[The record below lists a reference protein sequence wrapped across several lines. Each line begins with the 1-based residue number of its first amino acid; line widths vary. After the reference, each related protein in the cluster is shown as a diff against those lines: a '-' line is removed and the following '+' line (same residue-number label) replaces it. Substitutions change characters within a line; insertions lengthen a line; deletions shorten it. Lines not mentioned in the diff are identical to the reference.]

1 MASISVETVDSDLPP
16 CTQSSQLSISSS
28 PEEDRT
34 GSFFWY
40 ASKKEN
46 QIKNAI
52 YTIDFYC
59 ILLPVSEIKIFVAP
73 YLSQT
78 VKSIA
83 MQDMA
88 SETRLEQ
95 AARCV
100 QLAWKKIVGILGVE
114 ALEDWLKQNQTW
126 FSVCAVR
133 VNFDEWR
140 KIKKSW
146 ARFFFLRMQIVS
158 HSLKSLSGVVP

>member
-1 MASISVETVDSDLPP
+1 
-16 CTQSSQLSISSS
+16 
-28 PEEDRT
+28 
-34 GSFFWY
+34 
-40 ASKKEN
+40 
-46 QIKNAI
+46 
-52 YTIDFYC
+52 
-59 ILLPVSEIKIFVAP
+59 VSEIKIFVAP

-114 ALEDWLKQNQTW
+114 ALED
-126 FSVCAVR
+126 
-133 VNFDEWR
+133 
-140 KIKKSW
+140 
-146 ARFFFLRMQIVS
+146 
-158 HSLKSLSGVVP
+158 

>member
-1 MASISVETVDSDLPP
+1 ML
-16 CTQSSQLSISSS
+16 Q
-28 PEEDRT
+28 
-34 GSFFWY
+34 
-40 ASKKEN
+40 KKEN

-52 YTIDFYC
+52 YTIDFYY
-59 ILLPVSEIKIFVAP
+59 ILLPVSEIKIFVAT

-100 QLAWKKIVGILGVE
+100 QLAWKKIVSILGVE
-114 ALEDWLKQNQTW
+114 ALED
-126 FSVCAVR
+126 
-133 VNFDEWR
+133 
-140 KIKKSW
+140 
-146 ARFFFLRMQIVS
+146 
-158 HSLKSLSGVVP
+158 